1 MEIINQ
7 TTGEV
12 VDINKMTND
21 QLASEY
27 RNYQKES
34 QFARTMMD
42 GLKEEFVRRAE
53 ETGTEMLVA
62 QDYEVRRAEKVKKW
76 NVDRVR
82 QLGEILD
89 SDVMGQIITVPKP
102 EPKVNGTKLRA
113 AAMKY
118 KGVVAKA
125 YEEAKEEVDHYWT
138 VKQTRKQYK

>member
-1 MEIINQ
+1 
-7 TTGEV
+7 
-12 VDINKMTND
+12 
-21 QLASEY
+21 
-27 RNYQKES
+27 
-34 QFARTMMD
+34 MD

-53 ETGTEMLVA
+53 ETGTE
-62 QDYEVRRAEKVKKW
+62 
-76 NVDRVR
+76 
-82 QLGEILD
+82 
-89 SDVMGQIITVPKP
+89 TVPKP